1 MLCRSVHLDLHRE
14 GVIFSENILHGV
26 DVVLTHIAQA
36 TAIIIPIAT
45 EGLMHTVRI
54 IRLIRSRAEPHVVV
68 EFLRNRLRFEV
79 LLAGPVEFP
88 CEASGSRDPDGERPA
103 ENSAVHEF
111 LQRLDSGSKTV
122 EGVLEAE
129 PGVQSEYSSVFLDC
143 IDNLLAFPD
152 GSGHRFLAENVL
164 SGLAGFHGHDS
175 MPV

>member
-1 MLCRSVHLDLHRE
+1 MLCRGVHLDLHRE
-14 GVIFSENILHGV
+14 GVIFSENILDWV
-26 DVVLTHIAQA
+26 DVVLSHVSQA
-36 TAIIIPIAT
+36 SRFVVPVAT
-45 EGLMHTVRI
+45 EVLVHTMRMVW
-54 IRLIRSRAEPHVVV
+54 LERSRAEPHVVV

-164 SGLAGFHGHDS
+164 SGLAGFHCHDS